1 MSVVHKIGLYLCF
14 GSGVLWLWCL
24 VYITLGLH
32 PVQSSRL
39 LLSCRV
45 LACALNS
52 ATFAVM
58 LICGEVAR
66 ARLCFKKLHPKV
78 RNHEECPY

>member
-1 MSVVHKIGLYLCF
+1 MSVVHKMGLYLCF

-24 VYITLGLH
+24 VYITLALH

-66 ARLCFKKLHPKV
+66 ARFLVLQKDPS
-78 RNHEECPY
+78 EGS